1 MMSYEHELTHEQE
14 DEYSE
19 FKAEISVKYESVA
32 KACRGRRTE
41 HTPSAGGRP
50 RRSETTTLIA
60 SSAVSNSPGVAP
72 VGRRVRTRVEG
83 VCDNSCL
90 PRSPPTS
97 ANFSADAL
105 DTYFYTYP
113 IFIDALPYQNQHEM
127 TNIRNSRRPPAIE
140 IRSAGVISERSVK
153 VTTPSGEM
161 HRYAPTM
168 SIQNEIKALS
178 TLNGGENSHEQP
190 EPAEASRV
198 SSEARRASVA

>member
-90 PRSPPTS
+90 PRSPPTT

-105 DTYFYTYP
+105 DTYFYTYH
-113 IFIDALPYQNQHEM
+113 IFIDAHPYQNQHEM
-127 TNIRNSRRPPAIE
+127 TDTPQLTSSPRHRDEISKGDITTTRRGDAPPQDTARNTQE
-140 IRSAGVISERSVK
+140 L
-153 VTTPSGEM
+153 
-161 HRYAPTM
+161 
-168 SIQNEIKALS
+168 SIQNDTKTIRILTAGQIGSERRESAG
-178 TLNGGENSHEQP
+178 TR
-190 EPAEASRV
+190 RV
-198 SSEARRASVA
+198 SSEVRRASVA